1 MAAFC
6 FVNILE
12 ITDPD
17 KMEQYRSK
25 VAETVGD
32 HGGQYRLIGGH
43 MIVKEGDWK
52 PEFPVIIEFPDM
64 DAAEGW
70 YNSPEYREILDL
82 RLSSTRGHMVFME
95 TPGM

>member
-1 MAAFC
+1 MSAFC

-17 KMEQYRSK
+17 KMEQYRCR
-25 VAETVGD
+25 VAETVAN
-32 HGGQYRLIGGH
+32 HGGQYRLIGGQ

-64 DAAEGW
+64 ESAEAW
-70 YNSPEYREILDL
+70 YNSPEYQAILDL
-82 RLSSTRGHMVFME
+82 RLSSTRGHLVFME